1 MLRASLLLAATLL
14 ATNTVP
20 AELAKAAGQAAGVPA
35 AAKGVV
41 EETESQKFARARLM
55 EMAKFLGGAEKFS
68 VTLRVDYDVIQAN
81 GQKIEFGEIR
91 DVAVQRPDH
100 IRILD
105 SASNGDSDL
114 TLFDGKLLTVLDGET
129 GLYAQAPQPGSID
142 DSVIYFVRDLQM
154 RLPLA
159 PVLMKTFADELQ
171 RRVRSIEYVEHT
183 DILGEPAHHVA
194 ARGDKVDIQ
203 VWIADSKQ
211 PLPLRIVLTYPA
223 EEGQPQFRGNFSK
236 WDMSPRFSESTFVFE
251 APADAEKITFAV
263 QFQPPS
269 STRQPTGTRN
279 QGGTP

>member
-1 MLRASLLLAATLL
+1 MLRASLLLATTLL
-14 ATNTVP
+14 VTNAVSA
-20 AELAKAAGQAAGVPA
+20 AEPAKAAGQAAGAPA
-35 AAKGVV
+35 AAKGVA

-68 VTLRVDYDVIQAN
+68 VTLRVDYDVMQAN

-100 IRILD
+100 IRILE
-105 SASNGDSDL
+105 SASQGDSDL

-142 DSVIYFVRDLQM
+142 DSIIYFVRDLKM

-194 ARGDKVDIQ
+194 ARTDKADIQ

-223 EEGQPQFRGNFSK
+223 EGRPQFRGNFSK
-236 WDMSPRFSESTFVFE
+236 WDTSPRFSESTFVFK
-251 APADAEKITFAV
+251 APADAKKITFAA
-263 QFQPPS
+263 QFQPAS
-269 STRQPTGTRN
+269 STQQPAETRS